1 MNFTNNYLKK
11 KTETWVGWISQHIFK
26 GRQKPIASVD
36 TAKAHASIDG
46 CVSRQPFFLAIIFLL
61 EFAVRE
67 DIKKAGAHVTAKI
80 MQISETT
87 K

>member
-1 MNFTNNYLKK
+1 
-11 KTETWVGWISQHIFK
+11 
-26 GRQKPIASVD
+26 
-36 TAKAHASIDG
+36 
-46 CVSRQPFFLAIIFLL
+46 VSRQPFFLAIIFLL